1 MMKLLCFS
9 LLLIAASCMK
19 SPTQYEYSDGSAN
32 RYVITENTLEYI
44 PVKPEESSTG
54 MYSGGEPKLV
64 SITNDQY
71 KTVASLFETA
81 FENTNAHMTDRPKM
95 SGLIVSIT
103 GNTSQQA
110 ILKPNSEE
118 KTNIESQLKV
128 MLNNH

>member
-1 MMKLLCFS
+1 MN
-9 LLLIAASCMK
+9 

-32 RYVITENTLEYI
+32 RYVITETTLEYI

-81 FENTNAHMTDRPKM
+81 FENTSAHMTERPKM

-103 GNTSQQA
+103 GSTSHQA
-110 ILKPNSEE
+110 ILKPDSVE
-118 KTNIESQLKV
+118 KKNIEEALKK
-128 MLNNH
+128 LLQ

>member
-1 MMKLLCFS
+1 
-9 LLLIAASCMK
+9 MK

>member
-1 MMKLLCFS
+1 MKLFYLS
-9 LLLIAASCMK
+9 LLLLAGSCMK
-19 SPTQYEYSDGSAN
+19 TPNQYEYSDGSAN
-32 RYVITENTLEYI
+32 RYVITQTNIEYI

-64 SITNDQY
+64 SITNDQFN
-71 KTVASLFETA
+71 AIANLFEVA
-81 FENTNAHMTDRPKM
+81 FQNTSAHMADRPKM
-95 SGLIVSIT
+95 SGLIVSRT

-118 KTNIESQLKV
+118 KKNIENQLKA